1 VRVAPGPKAKR
12 IWIPQS
18 ELRRL
23 LKIEWGRSAP
33 HGLVLRVRA
42 VRLLGCG
49 VGPAAVARRLDVSVR
64 FVHKWRSRWTE
75 SPHLESLLERDRSGR
90 PPKISIETRC
100 EVVKIACNRP
110 ETTRADKRFRA
121 PVWTQHAIVDEL
133 KRTTRKRISRSSVQ
147 RILSAVGL
155 RPHRVQQW
163 LHSPDPDFAAKV
175 KQVCQLY
182 VNPPSNAV
190 VVCIDEKPMQALRR
204 RHASRVGP
212 GGVVRR
218 EFEYV
223 RRGTRCL
230 LAAFDVRTGHVIA
243 RVVPRRTGKAI
254 VSFLDTVAAHYRGK
268 QIHVVWDNLNVHKD
282 GKDQRWTRFNRR
294 HRGRFHF
301 VFTPLHASWVNQ
313 VEIWFSIL
321 QRRVLRHGS
330 FDDCAMLADH
340 VLGFARHWNEFDA
353 HPFHWTFSGDFV
365 QTSRDAAAA

>member
-1 VRVAPGPKAKR
+1 VASGPKAKR

-18 ELRRL
+18 ELLRL
-23 LKIEWGRSAP
+23 LKIEWGRKAP

-42 VRLLGCG
+42 IRLLGCG
-49 VGPAAVARRLDVSVR
+49 HGPAAVARRLDVSVR
-64 FVHKWRSRWTE
+64 FVHKWRSRWQQ

-90 PPKISIETRC
+90 PSKIPIETRC

-110 ETTRADKRFRA
+110 ETLRDGKRFRA
-121 PVWTQHAIVDEL
+121 PTWTQQAIVDEL
-133 KRTTRKRISRSSVQ
+133 RRTTRKRISRSSVQ
-147 RILSAVGL
+147 RILSSAGL

-163 LHSPDPDFAAKV
+163 LHSPDPDFASKV
-175 KQVCQLY
+175 KRVCQLY
-182 VNPPSNAV
+182 MAPPKNAV

-204 RHASRVGP
+204 RHPSRVGP
-212 GGVVRR
+212 GGIVRR
-218 EFEYV
+218 EFEYL
-223 RRGTRCL
+223 RRGTCCL

-243 RVVPRRTGKAI
+243 EVVPRRTGDAL
-254 VSFLDTVAAHYRGK
+254 VGFLDKVAAHYRGK
-268 QIHVVWDNLNVHKD
+268 QVYVIWDNLNVHKD

-330 FDDCAMLADH
+330 FDDRNMLADR
-340 VLGFARHWNEFDA
+340 VVGFVVHWNDVEA
-353 HPFHWTFSGDFV
+353 HPFRWTFTGDFV
-365 QTSRDAAAA
+365 QTPRDAAA